1 MLLAF
6 DVGNT
11 NIVLGL
17 FQDGKMITNWR
28 LETDNNKSADEYGMI
43 INQLFKYENLDISEV
58 KDVIISTVVPSVLYT
73 LQHLSVKYFHRKA
86 IVIGAGIKTGLVV
99 KYDNPKQVGADRIV
113 NAVAAHAKYG
123 GPLIIIDF
131 GTATTFCAVSEQ
143 AEYLG
148 GTIAPGLKISSD
160 ALFEKTAKLPK
171 VELEEPGHVIC
182 RNTINSIQGGLVYG
196 HMGMVDYIVK
206 KMKKELL
213 EYSDD
218 PDQEVK
224 VIATGGLATLIDG
237 GIDCIDY
244 VDKKLTLEGMET
256 ATMAKTAFK
265 IGDIT
270 LKTPF
275 VLAPLA
281 GITDTSMRSLCWK
294 QGASFVYTEM
304 VSGKGLWYGDK
315 KTKQLLKIGDPEEM
329 TGFQLFG
336 SDPEVMAFAAKELK
350 ESGNALLDLN
360 VGCPVPKVVKNG
372 EGSALLKKLDVLQEV
387 VAAMVKHAGKPV
399 TAKIRMGFARNENTA
414 VETAKA
420 LEDAGAAAV
429 AVHGRT
435 REQYYE
441 GKADWKVIAEVKH
454 AVSIPVIGNGDV
466 MSGEDAVRMLDET
479 GCDGVMIARGA
490 LGNPWIFQE
499 AEALWRG
506 EMKPVTPTDNEKIN
520 MLLHHFALIR
530 EDKGDNVAVREI
542 RKHIGWYVKGMR
554 GASYI
559 KRTANQITQP
569 SELIELLR
577 GLLK

>member
-1 MLLAF
+1 M
-6 DVGNT
+6 
-11 NIVLGL
+11 
-17 FQDGKMITNWR
+17 
-28 LETDNNKSADEYGMI
+28 S
-43 INQLFKYENLDISEV
+43 
-58 KDVIISTVVPSVLYT
+58 
-73 LQHLSVKYFHRKA
+73 
-86 IVIGAGIKTGLVV
+86 
-99 KYDNPKQVGADRIV
+99 
-113 NAVAAHAKYG
+113 
-123 GPLIIIDF
+123 
-131 GTATTFCAVSEQ
+131 
-143 AEYLG
+143 
-148 GTIAPGLKISSD
+148 
-160 ALFEKTAKLPK
+160 
-171 VELEEPGHVIC
+171 
-182 RNTINSIQGGLVYG
+182 
-196 HMGMVDYIVK
+196 
-206 KMKKELL
+206 
-213 EYSDD
+213 
-218 PDQEVK
+218 
-224 VIATGGLATLIDG
+224 
-237 GIDCIDY
+237 
-244 VDKKLTLEGMET
+244 
-256 ATMAKTAFK
+256 KTAFK

-350 ESGNALLDLN
+350 DCGNALLDLN

-387 VAAMVKHAGKPV
+387 TAAMVKYAGKPV

-414 VETAKA
+414 VATAKA
-420 LEDAGAAAV
+420 LEDAGVSAIAI
-429 AVHGRT
+429 HGRT

-454 AVSIPVIGNGDV
+454 AVNVPVIGNGDV

-490 LGNPWIFQE
+490 LGNPWIFKE

-506 EMKPVTPTDNEKIN
+506 EEKPVTPSDNEKIN

-542 RKHIGWYVKGMR
+542 RKHIGWYIKGMR

-559 KRTANQITQP
+559 KRTANQTTQP
-569 SELIELLR
+569 LDLIELLR
-577 GLLK
+577 QLLK